1 MQGET
6 GRQAKALAPGG
17 RMKRRTFL
25 TATASLFSSAG
36 ISVSPA
42 AAQESS
48 LIKVGAGLI
57 EPQAEAYYAQEMGF
71 FKKHGLNVQVQT
83 LRNGAAIAAAVAGGE
98 LQIGISNAVG
108 LAQAHARNLPFVVI
122 ALGGIHDSR
131 FSKSGLVV
139 ALNSPLTNAKDLNGK
154 VISVAT
160 LNSLDQLAA
169 SVLID
174 KSGGDSSTVKFIEF
188 TPAAA
193 VEAIV
198 QGRITGANL
207 EDPEFSAGVGSK
219 KIRTLG
225 DGEDAIG
232 KRWVET
238 AWFTTSDWLAK
249 NKDSARRFAAAI
261 YDAGTWAM
269 ANPEKAAA
277 VLQKVLNIKEERAEQ
292 RFATKTD
299 LVELQRILD
308 AAARY
313 RYAPQT
319 SAVVLLWNGT

>member
-1 MQGET
+1 MT
-6 GRQAKALAPGG
+6 NRLSRASCVTLTSAFLAVPLSVQAQTSAP
-17 RMKRRTFL
+17 L
-25 TATASLFSSAG
+25 
-36 ISVSPA
+36 
-42 AAQESS
+42 
-48 LIKVGAGLI
+48 KVGSGLI

-71 FKKHGLNVQVQT
+71 FTKHGLDVAVQT

-98 LQIGISNAVG
+98 IQIGISNAVQ
-108 LAQAHARNLPFVVI
+108 LAQAHARGLPFVVI

-131 FSKSGLVV
+131 FSKSGLLV
-139 ALNSPLTNAKDLNGK
+139 AADSPIANASGLNGK
-154 VISVAT
+154 IVSVAT

-174 KSGGDSSTVKFIEF
+174 KSGGDASSVKFIEF

-198 QGRITGANL
+198 QGRIAGANI
-207 EDPEFSAGVGSK
+207 EDPEFSASVATK
-219 KIRTLG
+219 RVRTVG

-238 AWFTTSDWLAK
+238 AWFTTTDWLAK
-249 NKDSARRFAAAI
+249 NKETARRFAAAI
-261 YDAGTWAM
+261 YDAGAWAM
-269 ANPEKAAA
+269 ANPEKAAP
-277 VLQKVLNIKEERAEQ
+277 VLQKVLGIKEERAEQ

-313 RYAPQT
+313 KYVPQT
-319 SAVVLLWNGT
+319 SAVVLLWNGM

>member
-1 MQGET
+1 MTNRLSRGSCVT
-6 GRQAKALAPGG
+6 LTSAFLAAPLSV
-17 RMKRRTFL
+17 RAQT
-25 TATASLFSSAG
+25 SA
-36 ISVSPA
+36 P
-42 AAQESS
+42 
-48 LIKVGAGLI
+48 LKVGAGLI

-71 FKKHGLNVQVQT
+71 FAKHGLDVAVQT

-98 LQIGISNAVG
+98 IQIGISNAVQ
-108 LAQAHARNLPFVVI
+108 LAQAHARGLPFVVI

-131 FSKSGLVV
+131 FSKSGLLV
-139 ALNSPLTNAKDLNGK
+139 AADSPIANASGLNGK
-154 VISVAT
+154 IVSVAT

-174 KSGGDSSTVKFIEF
+174 KSGGDASSVKFIEF

-198 QGRITGANL
+198 QGRIAGANI
-207 EDPEFSAGVGSK
+207 EDPEFSASVATK
-219 KIRTLG
+219 RVRTVG

-238 AWFTTSDWLAK
+238 AWFTTTDWLAK
-249 NKDSARRFAAAI
+249 NKETARRFAAAI
-261 YDAGTWAM
+261 YDAGAWAM
-269 ANPEKAAA
+269 ANPEKAAP
-277 VLQKVLNIKEERAEQ
+277 VLQKVLGIKEERAEQ

-313 RYAPQT
+313 KYVPQT
-319 SAVVLLWNGT
+319 SAVVLLWNGM

>member
-1 MQGET
+1 
-6 GRQAKALAPGG
+6 
-17 RMKRRTFL
+17 MKRAAFV
-25 TATASLFSSAG
+25 ATASCFLARPASAQDA
-36 ISVSPA
+36 P
-42 AAQESS
+42 

-57 EPQAEAYYAQEMGF
+57 EPQAEGYYAQEMGF
-71 FKKHGLNVQVQT
+71 FKKHGLNVQMQT

-98 LQIGISNAVG
+98 LQIGVSNAVQ
-108 LAQAHARNLPFVVI
+108 LAQAHARVLPFVVI

-139 ALNSPLTNAKDLNGK
+139 AAGGPIASAKDLNGK
-154 VISVAT
+154 VVSVAT

-169 SVLID
+169 AYLID
-174 KSGGDSSTVKFIEF
+174 KNGGDASTVKFIEF

-198 QGRITGANL
+198 QGKIAGANL
-207 EDPEFSAGVGSK
+207 EDPEFSAGIAAK

-238 AWFTTSDWLAK
+238 AWFTTNDWLAR
-249 NKDSARRFAAAI
+249 NKDAARRFAAAI
-261 YDAGTWAM
+261 YDAGRWAM

-277 VLQKVLNIKEERAEQ
+277 VLQKSLNIKEERAEQ

-313 RYAPQT
+313 RYVQQT

>member
-1 MQGET
+1 MMADRQQRGSWLRAT
-6 GRQAKALAPGG
+6 GGFLISAGFQLAP
-17 RMKRRTFL
+17 RTG
-25 TATASLFSSAG
+25 AS
-36 ISVSPA
+36 
-42 AAQESS
+42 AQETP

-98 LQIGISNAVG
+98 LQIGISNAVQ

-139 ALNSPLTNAKDLNGK
+139 ALNSALTAKDLNGK
-154 VISVAT
+154 VVSVAT

-207 EDPEFSAGVGSK
+207 EDPEFSAGVGAK

-238 AWFTTSDWLAK
+238 AWFTTSDWLSK
-249 NKDSARRFAAAI
+249 NKDSAHRFAAAI
-261 YDAGTWAM
+261 YDAGSWAM

-277 VLQKVLNIKEERAEQ
+277 VLQKVLSIKEERAEQ

-313 RYAPQT
+313 KYAPQT
-319 SAVVLLWNGT
+319 SAVVLLWNGM

>member
-1 MQGET
+1 MNS
-6 GRQAKALAPGG
+6 RLKRPAWLA
-17 RMKRRTFL
+17 
-25 TATASLFSSAG
+25 SAAG
-36 ISVSPA
+36 FIAAPA
-42 AAQESS
+42 FAQERP

-57 EPQAEAYYAQEMGF
+57 EPQAQAYYARELGLF
-71 FKKHGLNVQVQT
+71 EKHGLNVQVQT

-98 LQIGISNAVG
+98 LQIGVSNAVQ
-108 LAQAHARNLPFVVI
+108 LAQAHARSLPFVVI

-139 ALNSPLTNAKDLNGK
+139 AFNSPVTNARDLNGK
-154 VISVAT
+154 TISVAT

-174 KSGGDSSTVKFIEF
+174 KSGGDASSVKFIEF

-198 QGRITGANL
+198 QGRIAGANL
-207 EDPEFSAGVGSK
+207 EDPEFSAGITAK
-219 KIRTLG
+219 KIRTVG

-238 AWFTTSDWLAK
+238 AWFTTYDWLGK
-249 NKDSARRFAAAI
+249 NKEAARRFAAAI
-261 YDAGTWAM
+261 YEAGAWAM

-277 VLQKVLNIKEERAEQ
+277 VLQKALGIKEERAEQ
-292 RFATKTD
+292 RFSTKTN
-299 LVELQRILD
+299 LVELQAILD

-313 RYAPQT
+313 KYAPQT